1 MQKFLIGSMC
11 VTKEDFEQQLNSC
24 GLKFGYI
31 KRLYEKW
38 KDGDLTYFRIIIEG
52 SPFIIVTDDE
62 NSYPEIQEDSEKEI
76 EPYSLEWLENL
87 FYQSTIV
94 GPISYESLMPQLQM
108 YIRVKKTEQ
117 NDETIKQNKCP
128 YCHGKKDDP
137 QPKLFECNHKDAEAS
152 IELDENVIS
161 FDNSD
166 GHFMYGKFKINYC
179 PICRRK
185 LEK

>member
-1 MQKFLIGSMC
+1 MIMEIFTIGPMC

-52 SPFIIVTDDE
+52 SPFVIVTDDE
-62 NSYPEIQEDSEKEI
+62 NSYPEIHEETGKKI
-76 EPYSLEWLENL
+76 EEYSLEWLEDL

-108 YIRVKKTEQ
+108 YIRVKKAEQ
-117 NDETIKQNKCP
+117 IDEKIKQRKCQ
-128 YCHGKKDDP
+128 YCHEGPKQVCGFEKFGDEFYIARIMPDGSVKKEKAKFC
-137 QPKLFECNHKDAEAS
+137 PKC
-152 IELDENVIS
+152 
-161 FDNSD
+161 
-166 GHFMYGKFKINYC
+166 G
-179 PICRRK
+179 RK
-185 LEK
+185 LEE